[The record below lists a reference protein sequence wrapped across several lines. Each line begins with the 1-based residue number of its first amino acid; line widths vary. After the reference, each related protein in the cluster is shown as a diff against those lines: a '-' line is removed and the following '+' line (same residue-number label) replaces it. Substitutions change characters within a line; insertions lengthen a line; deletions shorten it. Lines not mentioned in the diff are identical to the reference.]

1 MSAAAAA
8 VFQAGRSCRIGGR
21 FSQSKLLHSI
31 VSSQPMHSAS
41 AGSQQCREMS
51 SSSTSSSSGSP
62 VQNGERADIDSSA
75 ASEAR
80 PPVVFVVG
88 AGDATGAAV
97 ARRFAR
103 DGFTACVSRRPRHA
117 AQLQDLT
124 ESIRSAGHRAE
135 SVPLDARKPDDVVAA
150 VDRIE
155 RDVGPIEIA
164 VFNIGA
170 NVKFDTVDTTPR
182 VFMKVWEMA
191 CFAGFLVG
199 KECGQRM
206 KQRGHGTII
215 FTGATA
221 SVQSNP
227 GFSAFSSA
235 KHGLRAVAGSLARE
249 LAPDGIHV
257 CHVLIDGMIDTAF
270 VRDNFPAVYADRK
283 PRQGILSPDSI
294 AEQYAALH
302 RQPKDAWTFEMDLR
316 PWVAKW

>member
-51 SSSTSSSSGSP
+51 SFFFSYSSSTFSSSGSP

-182 VFMKVWEMA
+182 VFMKV
-191 CFAGFLVG
+191 C
-199 KECGQRM
+199 
-206 KQRGHGTII
+206 TID
-215 FTGATA
+215 
-221 SVQSNP
+221 SRP
-227 GFSAFSSA
+227 
-235 KHGLRAVAGSLARE
+235 RE
-249 LAPDGIHV
+249 
-257 CHVLIDGMIDTAF
+257 
-270 VRDNFPAVYADRK
+270 
-283 PRQGILSPDSI
+283 
-294 AEQYAALH
+294 
-302 RQPKDAWTFEMDLR
+302 
-316 PWVAKW
+316 